1 MSVIKDGIQHICR
14 RLDDIRDLLHV
25 MHQEQKTLNRL
36 VEKTKDEAV
45 VMNDLLEE
53 QQEDLEELLTVP
65 YRGTLEVK
73 PVETTD
79 GKTMFLVTGEQLSD
93 LLMACRSATLQM
105 KEREAHD
112 DE

>member
-1 MSVIKDGIQHICR
+1 MGILKRICDHLEVISDRVRVARDLCADGVDKINRIALKVDR
-14 RLDDIRDLLHV
+14 IRDETIV
-25 MHQEQKTLNRL
+25 MS
-36 VEKTKDEAV
+36 AA
-45 VMNDLLEE
+45 LE
-53 QQEDLEELLTVP
+53 DMKELP
-65 YRGTLEVK
+65 IAPCRSTLEVK

-105 KEREAHD
+105 KEREAHV